1 MAANKSVRKEM
12 GFLMTTLRKVVGA
25 VEMMLF
31 DTRVVGPVSILIL
44 VFEAIL
50 LEVIIRRVPYT
61 EIDYSTYMQQVTQI
75 EQGELDYDLI
85 GGDTGPIVYPGGYV
99 FIYSW
104 MKVLTGGMEE
114 LWKGQELFRV
124 LYLLT
129 MGLTLAVYLNIQEP
143 YRVPPYVMYL
153 LAISKRLHSIYVL
166 RLFNDCFTTF
176 FMVGVILLLQLSS
189 RFKRR
194 GETLN
199 SDLLTLASI
208 GCYALGVSIK
218 MNALL
223 YLPGL
228 LLVVYFLNNENLM
241 RSLGMLLFGC
251 LQFCGIN
258 QMFLLNGSRIRASFL
273 RNAFDFNRIFTYK
286 WSVNWQFINEETFC
300 SPRFHKLLLLLQ
312 LGLLTAFL
320 IKQWLHPFITGKP
333 LYQLLI
339 RDGLWAPNRN
349 TLNFN
354 NQLVLGPNSS
364 YHIAVIMMSC
374 NIVGVLCARSL
385 HYQFLSWYAYS
396 VPILVYGG
404 VTSLVYRFN
413 RIDNFTVN
421 YFTHHRATVNSNTNS
436 NTNAAPTASRR
447 RRQWAVA
454 LLVCAFC
461 GAHELAWDMYPPAP
475 LGSTVL
481 VSVLSLIVVGNLFAN
496 PGATN
501 IKERKSFS
509 KSL

>member
-176 FMVGVILLLQLSS
+176 FMRPPYTCQYWMLCLRSEHQD
-189 RFKRR
+189 
-194 GETLN
+194 ECPTL
-199 SDLLTLASI
+199 
-208 GCYALGVSIK
+208 
-218 MNALL
+218 
-223 YLPGL
+223 P
-228 LLVVYFLNNENLM
+228 
-241 RSLGMLLFGC
+241 
-251 LQFCGIN
+251 
-258 QMFLLNGSRIRASFL
+258 
-273 RNAFDFNRIFTYK
+273 
-286 WSVNWQFINEETFC
+286 
-300 SPRFHKLLLLLQ
+300 
-312 LGLLTAFL
+312 
-320 IKQWLHPFITGKP
+320 
-333 LYQLLI
+333 
-339 RDGLWAPNRN
+339 
-349 TLNFN
+349 
-354 NQLVLGPNSS
+354 
-364 YHIAVIMMSC
+364 
-374 NIVGVLCARSL
+374 
-385 HYQFLSWYAYS
+385 SWT
-396 VPILVYGG
+396 PTGG
-404 VTSLVYRFN
+404 VFPQQREPDAELG
-413 RIDNFTVN
+413 D
-421 YFTHHRATVNSNTNS
+421 
-436 NTNAAPTASRR
+436 
-447 RRQWAVA
+447 AV
-454 LLVCAFC
+454 V
-461 GAHELAWDMYPPAP
+461 WM
-475 LGSTVL
+475 STIL
-481 VSVLSLIVVGNLFAN
+481 WN
-496 PGATN
+496 
-501 IKERKSFS
+501 
-509 KSL
+509 

>member
-176 FMVGVILLLQLSS
+176 FMYWMLCLRSEHQD
-189 RFKRR
+189 
-194 GETLN
+194 ECPTL
-199 SDLLTLASI
+199 
-208 GCYALGVSIK
+208 
-218 MNALL
+218 
-223 YLPGL
+223 P
-228 LLVVYFLNNENLM
+228 
-241 RSLGMLLFGC
+241 
-251 LQFCGIN
+251 
-258 QMFLLNGSRIRASFL
+258 
-273 RNAFDFNRIFTYK
+273 
-286 WSVNWQFINEETFC
+286 
-300 SPRFHKLLLLLQ
+300 
-312 LGLLTAFL
+312 
-320 IKQWLHPFITGKP
+320 
-333 LYQLLI
+333 
-339 RDGLWAPNRN
+339 
-349 TLNFN
+349 
-354 NQLVLGPNSS
+354 
-364 YHIAVIMMSC
+364 
-374 NIVGVLCARSL
+374 
-385 HYQFLSWYAYS
+385 SWT
-396 VPILVYGG
+396 PTGG
-404 VTSLVYRFN
+404 VFPQQREPDAELG
-413 RIDNFTVN
+413 D
-421 YFTHHRATVNSNTNS
+421 
-436 NTNAAPTASRR
+436 
-447 RRQWAVA
+447 AV
-454 LLVCAFC
+454 V
-461 GAHELAWDMYPPAP
+461 WM
-475 LGSTVL
+475 STIL
-481 VSVLSLIVVGNLFAN
+481 WN
-496 PGATN
+496 
-501 IKERKSFS
+501 
-509 KSL
+509 